1 MEKYYT
7 KEEMEK
13 IFLEL
18 GLKAGMIV
26 CLQVNP
32 SQVDSVIGGMQTII
46 EAMMQVIG
54 KKGCLMVPCFSDETL
69 DPSCTKKASYSNWS
83 MIREN
88 MIGYKAQLSESDA
101 FAMQFLRNEEVQRS
115 KHPTCSFAYWGS
127 YRSAWLDC
135 VQDFPISFDKQCAPL
150 SSVQARNVLIGY
162 PTSESVLLPAIAKEK
177 KIGTI
182 FVQRA
187 KIRRAKT
194 SIFKLFLQIRLNEKE
209 KVECLEQCH
218 EKSYKWS
225 DQNIYSL
232 WLDTSLV
239 KKEAMHSKVSV
250 LSLSK

>member
-7 KEEMEK
+7 KEDMEK

-18 GLKAGMIV
+18 GLKAEMIV

-32 SQVDSVIGGMQTII
+32 SHVEQVIGGMQTII
-46 EAMMQVIG
+46 EAMMHVIG
-54 KKGCLMVPCFSDETL
+54 KKGCIMVPCFSNATL
-69 DPSCTKKASYSNWS
+69 DPSCIKKASYSNWA

-88 MIGYKAQLSESDA
+88 MIGYKAQLSECDA
-101 FAMQFLRNEEVQRS
+101 FAMQFLKNENVQRS
-115 KHPTCSFAYWGS
+115 KHPTCSFAYWGNF
-127 YRSAWLDC
+127 RSTWLDC

-150 SSVQARNVLIGY
+150 SSFQARNVLIGY
-162 PTSESVLLPAIAKEK
+162 PSSESILLPAIAKEK
-177 KIGTI
+177 KLGTI

-194 SIFKLFLQIRLNEKE
+194 SIFKLFLQIRLNEE
-209 KVECLEQCH
+209 DKVECLKQCH
-218 EKSYKWS
+218 EKSYKWLN
-225 DQNIYSL
+225 QNIYSL

-239 KKEAMHSKVSV
+239 KKEATHSKVSV